1 MLELLIAHDYEELL
15 LNNLWLNYFVRLLVA
30 FCESNEDECKM
41 VAGYLS
47 MLVLANLA
55 SVREQL
61 HRRLE
66 AEQPDESEAPPSEAE
81 NQRRYVHK
89 VSKMMV
95 RNVEG
100 TCGYA
105 ITLPLITEYACRML
119 QAHPKMYI
127 VEHCMLD
134 LLTAFLQHRH
144 GKMFQMVAACF
155 RNLLNDEIQE
165 EAVVDRVAKFFV
177 ESAAK
182 RFTQS
187 MFNFKSVEKVA
198 MEVVVSIQR

>member
-1 MLELLIAHDYEELL
+1 MLELLVALDYGELL
-15 LNNLWLNYFVRLLVA
+15 LNNIWLNYFVRLLEA

-47 MLVLANLA
+47 MLVLVNLA

-61 HRRLE
+61 HKRPE
-66 AEQPDESEAPPSEAE
+66 AEQLDESESHSEPE
-81 NQRRYVHK
+81 KHRRYVHK
-89 VSKMMV
+89 VSKIML

-100 TCGYA
+100 ACGFA
-105 ITLPLITEYACRML
+105 LTLPVITELFCRML
-119 QAHPKMYI
+119 QAYPMVYV

-144 GKMFQMVAACF
+144 GKMFQMVAACL
-155 RNLLNDEIQE
+155 RNLLNADIQ
-165 EAVVDRVAKFFV
+165 EAVVVDTVAKFFN
-177 ESAAK
+177 ESAGK
-182 RFTQS
+182 VFTMS
-187 MFNFKSVEKVA
+187 MFNFKSSEKVA